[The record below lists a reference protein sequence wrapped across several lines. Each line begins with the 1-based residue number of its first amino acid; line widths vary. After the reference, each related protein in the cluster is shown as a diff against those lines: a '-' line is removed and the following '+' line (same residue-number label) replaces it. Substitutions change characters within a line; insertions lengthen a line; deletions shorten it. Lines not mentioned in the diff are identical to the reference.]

1 MGQPQPNI
9 PLAVAQ
15 GVLAG
20 KKEDIAQAYGL
31 MAQRVMT
38 LSYRLLQDRQL
49 AEEVV
54 QDTFVELINKGTE
67 IKSATAVAAW
77 IKRVAVNHSLMKLRS
92 PWVSKR
98 NLMSEE
104 DLHTLQDEHH
114 LHEDSGDSLMGTDHS
129 DPAEMRNVNLLKGS
143 NSDIGQLMAL
153 LSADARTV
161 LWLHE
166 VEGYT
171 HKEIG
176 QFMGKTASFSKSQ
189 LSRAYQRLLTLRQN
203 SIQPNVQLQ
212 CGNER

>member
-1 MGQPQPNI
+1 MGQPHPNI

-15 GVLAG
+15 GVLEG
-20 KKEDIAQAYGL
+20 NKDDIAQAYGL
-31 MAQRVMT
+31 MSERVMT
-38 LSYRLLQDRQL
+38 LSFRLLQDKQL

-54 QDTFVELINKGTE
+54 QDTFVELINKGSE

-98 NLMSEE
+98 NQMSDE
-104 DLHTLQDEHH
+104 DIHNLQDA
-114 LHEDSGDSLMGTDHS
+114 SIPDHS
-129 DPAEMRNVNLLKGS
+129 PSHSSQNQIDHGEVQDLGS
-143 NSDIGQLMAL
+143 LVDTKHALSQLMAS

-189 LSRAYQRLLTLRQN
+189 LARAYQRLLALRQN
-203 SIQPNVQLQ
+203 ETQPNVQLQ